1 MNNKFNKKE
10 IKIIDGE
17 MYYYGF
23 NLVDLA
29 KKYGTPLKITFLD
42 LIKDRINELKSSFDS
57 VIEKEGYK
65 GKFIYLN
72 ANKANYGGLEIKEA
86 LEHADGIET
95 SSYLDLVLS
104 SDLINKYAINKLLYS
119 NGYKDDNY
127 LKEIL
132 KVNKSNIDYT
142 CIIDSIDEYEFLK
155 KHAKNLKIGLRVH
168 LPALYSEEGE
178 VIKNDRFGLMNDE
191 IDYILSDLANNPNLI
206 LSTIHFH
213 QRGMEF
219 EKDKFLKNIHLAFEN
234 YYVKAAKLYD
244 SVINF
249 DMGGG
254 TPLSAYRTYDYNEFA
269 SVLIKEL
276 KSLAS
281 IYNVKE
287 PNIISENGR
296 YTVKDSVVNVYK
308 VVAYKETDRDFND
321 PKNTKKFYPWYI
333 LDASLLIALPEMYA
347 LGEEILIEPINNLNN
362 EMIEARLSSIT
373 CDCDDVYYEK
383 DKGFIELPKLEG
395 NDQYVGLL
403 GTGSYQNSMNGK
415 GGVHH
420 CLLPEEKDLV
430 IYTKNNKLKFLVR
443 SELQSYDDIKKLM
456 KLDIEK

>member
-1 MNNKFNKKE
+1 MNNNFDKKE

-23 NLVDLA
+23 NLKDLA
-29 KKYGTPLKITFLD
+29 LKFGTPLKITFLD
-42 LIKDRINELKSSFDS
+42 LIKERINELKNTFDS
-57 VIEKEGYK
+57 VIKEEGYQ

-104 SDLINKYAINKLLYS
+104 KNLILKYDNTKLLYS

-127 LKEIL
+127 LNEIL
-132 KVNKSNIDYT
+132 NMNKNNIDYT
-142 CIIDSIDEYEFLK
+142 CIIDSLDEYEVLK
-155 KHAKNLKIGLRVH
+155 KEAKNLKIGLRVH

-178 VIKNDRFGLMNDE
+178 VVKNDRFGLMNDE
-191 IDYILSDLANNPNLI
+191 IDYILNDVKNHPNL
-206 LSTIHFH
+206 LLTTIHFH
-213 QRGMEF
+213 QRGMEY
-219 EKDKFLKNIHLAFEN
+219 EKEKFLKNIRLSFEN

-254 TPLSAYRTYDYNEFA
+254 TPLSAYHDYDYQEFA
-269 SVLIKEL
+269 KTLIEEL
-276 KSLAS
+276 KALSKK
-281 IYNVKE
+281 YNVKE

-296 YTVKDSVVNVYK
+296 YTVKDAVCNVYK
-308 VVAYKETDRDFND
+308 VVGYKETDRDFYN
-321 PKNTKKFYPWYI
+321 PKNTNKFYPWYI

-347 LGEEILIEPINNLNN
+347 LGEEILVSPINNLNN
-362 EMIEARLSSIT
+362 EAVQARLASIT
-373 CDCDDVYYEK
+373 CDCDDVYFEK
-383 DKGFIELPKLEG
+383 DKGYIDLPKLDG
-395 NDQYVGLL
+395 SDQYVALL

-420 CLLPEEKDLV
+420 CLLPEEIDLV
-430 IYTKNNKLKFLVR
+430 VYTKNNKLEFLVR
-443 SELQSYDDIKKLM
+443 SELQSYEEIKKLM
-456 KLDIEK
+456 KLDLEK